1 MAGMSFM
8 LTAAFTYLIDINGYK
23 RFKMS
28 QVFGTNSI
36 FTYVL
41 AGLLTSIF
49 YSERVLGI
57 ELNTVFVDTLIGIGI
72 FPKLASLIYATIYVM
87 IIYIPAYYLFKN
99 KIFIKL

>member
-8 LTAAFTYLIDINGYK
+8 LTGAFTYLIDINGYK

-41 AGLLTSIF
+41 AGILTSVF

-57 ELNTVFVDTLIGIGI
+57 ELNTIFVDTLISIGF
-72 FPKLASLIYATIYVM
+72 FPKLASLIYAIIYVL